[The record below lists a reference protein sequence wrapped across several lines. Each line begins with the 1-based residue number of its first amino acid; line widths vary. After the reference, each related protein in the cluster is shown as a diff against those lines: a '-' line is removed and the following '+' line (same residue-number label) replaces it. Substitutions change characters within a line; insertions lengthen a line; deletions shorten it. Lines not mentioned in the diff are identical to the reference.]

1 MHTHKKEVVIPTG
14 GAKPLAP
21 YSPGI
26 RMRHLV
32 FTSGQVGLDPATG
45 KLVEGG
51 VEAQARQVMLNLKA
65 VLEAAGSDF
74 DHVLKCTVF
83 MLDMNDYAA
92 INAVYGE
99 FFKEDPPARS
109 AVAVKGLPVGALVEI
124 EAVAIVKEDE

>member
-1 MHTHKKEVVIPTG
+1 MPSHQKESIIPAG

-26 RMRHLV
+26 RMNHLV

-51 VEAQARQVMLNLKA
+51 VEAQARQVMLNLRA
-65 VLEAAGSDF
+65 VLEAAGSDM

-83 MLDMNDYAA
+83 MQDMNDYGK

-99 FFKEDPPARS
+99 FFNQDPPARS
-109 AVAVKGLPVGALVEI
+109 AVQVGGLPIGALVEI
-124 EAVAIVKEDE
+124 EAIAIVKGE

>member
-1 MHTHKKEVVIPTG
+1 MPSHQKQSIIPAG

-26 RMRHLV
+26 RMNHLV
-32 FTSGQVGLDPATG
+32 FTSGQVGLDPTTG

-74 DHVLKCTVF
+74 EHVLKCTVF
-83 MLDMNDYAA
+83 MQDMNDYGA

-124 EAVAIVKEDE
+124 EAIALVKEG